1 MLSKAIA
8 PLLLSTAAAITV
20 TVGKQSSSNGCDA
33 LSKSVPNTIFYR
45 GDDVYKY
52 ENTQFWSNN
61 ELMDPECVFR
71 PSSAD
76 EVAQAVQIMQ
86 DTNTQFAVRG
96 GGHMAIRVCAFSY
109 TYASTWYTV
118 TACGRILQ
126 TCRLVQTAIVC
137 EVIRWRPDMDTMFR
151 KTRRHKAN
159 ESCTGLQ
166 QHR

>member
-1 MLSKAIA
+1 MLSKVIA
-8 PLLLSTAAAITV
+8 PLLLSTAAAVTV
-20 TVGKQSSSNGCDA
+20 TIGKQSNSNGCDA
-33 LSKSVPNTIFYR
+33 LSENVPGTIFYR

-96 GGHMAIRVCAFSY
+96 GGHMAIRVRAFSY
-109 TYASTWYTV
+109 TYAVHGMWQIFSNKPAFPNSHCLRSHSV
-118 TACGRILQ
+118 
-126 TCRLVQTAIVC
+126 AI
-137 EVIRWRPDMDTMFR
+137 
-151 KTRRHKAN
+151 RHGCHVPYSKET
-159 ESCTGLQ
+159 ES
-166 QHR
+166 

>member
-8 PLLLSTAAAITV
+8 PLLLSTAAAVTV

-109 TYASTWYTV
+109 TYASMVHGHGMWQNFPNMP
-118 TACGRILQ
+118 ACPNSHCLRSHS
-126 TCRLVQTAIVC
+126 VA
-137 EVIRWRPDMDTMFR
+137 
-151 KTRRHKAN
+151 TRHGYHVPQDKEP
-159 ESCTGLQ
+159 ES
-166 QHR
+166 

>member
-1 MLSKAIA
+1 MLSKVIA
-8 PLLLSTAAAITV
+8 PLLLTTAAAV
-20 TVGKQSSSNGCDA
+20 TVSVGKKSSSNGCDA
-33 LSKSVPNTIFYR
+33 LSENVPNTIFYR

-96 GGHMAIRVCAFSY
+96 GGHMAIRVCAFSC
-109 TYASTWYTV
+109 TYMSTWYMV
-118 TACGRILQ
+118 TCGRSFQI
-126 TCRLVQTAIVC
+126 CRRFQTAIVC
-137 EVIRWRPDMDTMFR
+137 KVIRWRSDMDTMFHI
-151 KTRRHKAN
+151 TRRYKAN